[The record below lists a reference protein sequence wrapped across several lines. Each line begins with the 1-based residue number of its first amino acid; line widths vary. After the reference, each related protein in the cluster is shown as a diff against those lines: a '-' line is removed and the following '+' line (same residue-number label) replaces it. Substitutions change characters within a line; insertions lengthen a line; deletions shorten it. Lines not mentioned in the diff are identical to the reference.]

1 MVRELQLK
9 KKEAFGMVCAYL
21 FILNEYYRSATLIKH
36 DLVKLIPTIFCLTPA
51 TLCWT
56 RRTNCRKSNTLAG
69 IKWKVVVS
77 KNFYN
82 HKYT

>member
-1 MVRELQLK
+1 MDKDISVYTYERTLMMEQRNQMVRELQLK

-51 TLCWT
+51 TLC
-56 RRTNCRKSNTLAG
+56 
-69 IKWKVVVS
+69 
-77 KNFYN
+77 
-82 HKYT
+82 